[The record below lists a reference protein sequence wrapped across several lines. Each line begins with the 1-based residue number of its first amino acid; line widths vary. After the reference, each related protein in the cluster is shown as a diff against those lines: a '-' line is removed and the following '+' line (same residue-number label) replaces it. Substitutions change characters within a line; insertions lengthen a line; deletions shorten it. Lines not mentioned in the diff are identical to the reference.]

1 MPSKDYSDRYEVVIG
16 LEVHTQLATSSK
28 MFCRCAVDVD
38 AQPNSKVCPICLGL
52 PGVLP
57 QTNDA
62 AVRLG
67 IRAAIA
73 LGCTVNLESRWARK
87 HYFSPDLPKGYQI
100 TQYEYPL
107 AEQGLLEL
115 PGTRKKVRIRRI
127 HLEEDAGKLTHSARE
142 TLVDFNRCGVP
153 LAEIVSEPDITSAE
167 EADAYLKELRLVLRT
182 LGVSDAEMERGHFR
196 CEPNISVRP
205 RGQAEL
211 GVRSEIKNLNSF
223 KAVREGIERAIRD
236 QIEWLEAGSEIV
248 QTTYLWEEKAR
259 ELRPMRV
266 KETAADYRYFPE
278 PDLPPLIVEEKEVEY
293 TKREISR
300 AMPDYLLKPV
310 SEVSVSASVQIT
322 TFEEIREGMLRKGL
336 KPQDVELLLAEP
348 EWGRYFSSLL
358 NEGVEVQEASTW
370 LLNEARG
377 ILAERKENLG
387 EFRVP
392 PPEMALLIKMLRE
405 GKLTR
410 PAAKELLEAMAASG
424 KGAEVLVKEM
434 DLGAVSDAGL
444 LQKIVRKV
452 VEENPEPVQKYRN
465 GKQGV
470 IGFLLGQC
478 MAELKGKAD
487 PNAVR
492 ETIEKFL
499 KK

>member
-16 LEVHTQLATSSK
+16 LEVHAQLATRSK
-28 MFCRCAVDVD
+28 MFCRCVVD
-38 AQPNSKVCPICLGL
+38 ADARPNTRICPVCLGL

-67 IRAAIA
+67 IRAAAA
-73 LGCTVNLESRWARK
+73 LDCKVNLESRWARK

-100 TQYEYPL
+100 TQYDCPL
-107 AEQGLLEL
+107 AEHGLLEL
-115 PGTRKKVRIRRI
+115 PGMDKKVRIRRL
-127 HLEEDAGKLTHSARE
+127 HLEEDAGKLIHSSRE

-153 LAEIVSEPDITSAE
+153 LAEIVSEPDITSAA
-167 EADAYLKELRLVLRT
+167 EADAYLKELRLILRT

-205 RGQAEL
+205 KGQAEL

-236 QIEWLEAGSEIV
+236 QIAWLEASKEIV
-248 QTTYLWEEKAR
+248 QTTYLWDEKAR
-259 ELRPMRV
+259 ELRPMRA

-278 PDLPPLIVEEKEVEY
+278 PDLPPLIVEEKEIED
-293 TKREISR
+293 TKREISQ

-310 SEVSVSASVQIT
+310 GEVSVSASVQIT
-322 TFEEIREGMLRKGL
+322 TFEEIRKGMLKKGL

-348 EWGRYFSSLL
+348 EWGRYFSNLL
-358 NEGVEVQEASTW
+358 NEGVEVQDASTW

-377 ILAERKENLG
+377 LLAERKETLD
-387 EFRVP
+387 EFKVP
-392 PPEMALLIKMLRE
+392 AAEMASLIRLFRE

-410 PAAKELLEAMAASG
+410 PAAKELLASMAASG
-424 KGAEVLVKEM
+424 KSAEVLAKEM

-444 LQKIVRKV
+444 LEDVARAVIA
-452 VEENPEPVQKYRN
+452 ENPEPVDKYRN

-470 IGFLLGQC
+470 IGFLVGQC
-478 MAELKGKAD
+478 MAKLGGKAD

-492 ETIEKFL
+492 ETLEKL
-499 KK
+499 L